1 LDRQQSWTIGRII
14 YTFLM
19 ALLLLGYLAVIATYC
34 DQTATGKAFNFPGF
48 VWVLRVITGV
58 MAIYLGKLWKDKGF
72 LLLAVYLLMKLVR
85 VVAEGPDNV
94 FQDSV
99 SDAILT
105 GFWAFSA
112 CYGMA
117 RILSKKQLKSFLNIC
132 ITIWT
137 IGMVVS
143 SCLGIYAV
151 WTGNNIYTIGEGAI
165 WGVTH
170 ENRLF
175 LVFYPTV
182 SGSVASF
189 SLLLALCGS
198 IVGKTRK
205 VKAFFLLSIIPMFI
219 ALCLTDSRCAQVTVS
234 AGVATML
241 GIFIIRKLR
250 DQAQQKNRNS
260 WYAWATG
267 IAVAGVVFVVSVML
281 CMKTITAF
289 NQVRA
294 NGLLIPRALAEEVQ
308 TKAIVSN
315 RGYGGRNLLTDR
327 PMIWN
332 AAIQV
337 LWNNPLFLLW
347 GTSIWNPM
355 TLVNASETMTFM
367 ANHCHCMPLMIL
379 LENGIPGLLLMG
391 TFLGKMVSASFRLVL
406 TSKEKREVVIVPFIL
421 SILLGEIIECFLW
434 LRTGTCPTMPF
445 FFVAVGILLTTGQK
459 QKSVSEGMT
468 D

>member
-1 LDRQQSWTIGRII
+1 MDRQQSWTIGRII

-72 LLLAVYLLMKLVR
+72 LLLAIYLLLKLVR
-85 VVAEGPDNV
+85 VVAEGVDNV

-117 RILSKKQLKSFLNIC
+117 RILSKKQLKSFLNVC

-143 SCLGIYAV
+143 SCLGVFAI
-151 WTGNNIYTIGEGAI
+151 WTGKNIYTIGEGAI

-189 SLLLALCGS
+189 SLLLALCGTV
-198 IVGKTRK
+198 VGKTRK
-205 VKAFFLLSIIPMFI
+205 VKVFFLLSMIPMYI

-234 AGVATML
+234 AGIAIML

-250 DQAQQKNRNS
+250 DQAQQKKRNS

-267 IAVAGVVFVVSVML
+267 IAIAGVVFIVSVML

-294 NGLLIPRALAEEVQ
+294 NGLLIPRAFAEEVQ
-308 TKAIVSN
+308 TKALISN
-315 RGYGGRNLLTDR
+315 RGYGGNNILTSR

-337 LWNNPLFLLW
+337 LGNNPLFLLW
-347 GTSIWNPM
+347 GASIWSPM
-355 TLVNASETMTFM
+355 TLVNASETMTFF

-391 TFLGKMVSASFRLVL
+391 TFLGMIFCASFRLVL
-406 TSKEKREVVIVPFIL
+406 TAKEKREVVIVPFVL
-421 SILLGEIIECFLW
+421 SILLGELIECFLW

-445 FFVAVGILLTTGQK
+445 FFVAVGILLNSGRK
-459 QKSVSEGMT
+459 QKSESEVTT

>member
-72 LLLAVYLLMKLVR
+72 LLLAVYLVMKLVR

-117 RILSKKQLKSFLNIC
+117 RILSKKQLKGFLNIC

-250 DQAQQKNRNS
+250 DQAQQKERNS

-267 IAVAGVVFVVSVML
+267 IAIAGVVFIVSVML

-391 TFLGKMVSASFRLVL
+391 TFLGKIVGASFRLVL
-406 TSKEKREVVIVPFIL
+406 TAKEKQEVVIVPFIL

-445 FFVAVGILLTTGQK
+445 FFVAVGILLTAGQK
-459 QKSVSEGMT
+459 QKALSEIT
-468 D
+468 AD

>member
-1 LDRQQSWTIGRII
+1 MDRQQPWTIGRII

-19 ALLLLGYLAVIATYC
+19 ALLLLGYLAVMATYC

-48 VWVLRVITGV
+48 VWILRVITGV
-58 MAIYLGKLWKDKGF
+58 MAIHLGKLWKDKGF
-72 LLLAVYLLMKLVR
+72 LLLMIYLMLKLIR
-85 VVAEGPDNV
+85 VIAEGADNV
-94 FQDSV
+94 FQESV

-105 GFWAFSA
+105 GFWAFTA

-117 RILSKKQLKSFLNIC
+117 RILSKKQLTSFLNIC

-143 SCLGIYAV
+143 SCLGIYAA

-165 WGVTH
+165 WGVTW
-170 ENRLF
+170 EKRLF
-175 LVFYPTV
+175 LVFFPTV
-182 SGSVASF
+182 SGSVVSF
-189 SLLLALCGS
+189 SIILTLCGAV
-198 IVGKTRK
+198 VGKNK
-205 VKAFFLLSIIPMFI
+205 KNKMFFLLSIIPMYI

-234 AGVATML
+234 AGIAAML
-241 GIFIIRKLR
+241 GIFVIRKLR
-250 DQAQQKNRNS
+250 DQAQKKEINS
-260 WYAWATG
+260 WYAWAAG
-267 IAVAGVVFVVSVML
+267 IAIAGFAFVISVIL
-281 CMKTITAF
+281 CMKTITIF

-294 NGLLIPRALAEEVQ
+294 DGLLIPRALAEDIQ

-315 RGYGGRNLLTDR
+315 RGYTGSNILTSR

-337 LWNNPLFLLW
+337 LGNNPLFLLW
-347 GTSIWNPM
+347 GASIWSPM
-355 TLVNASETMTFM
+355 ALVNASETMTFA

-391 TFLGKMVSASFRLVL
+391 TFLGMIICASFRLVL
-406 TSKEKREVVIVPFIL
+406 SSKEKREVVIVPFVL

-445 FFVAVGILLTTGQK
+445 FFVAVGILLTAGQK
-459 QKSVSEGMT
+459 QKTGNKVIT

>member
-1 LDRQQSWTIGRII
+1 MDRQQSWTIGRII

-99 SDAILT
+99 SDALLT

-117 RILSKKQLKSFLNIC
+117 RILSKKQLTSFLNIC
-132 ITIWT
+132 ITIWI
-137 IGMVVS
+137 IGMVIS
-143 SCLGIYAV
+143 SCLGIYAA

-165 WGVTH
+165 WGVTW

-175 LVFYPTV
+175 LVFFPTV
-182 SGSVASF
+182 SGAVMSF
-189 SLLLALCGS
+189 SIMLALCS
-198 IVGKTRK
+198 AIVANKKKT
-205 VKAFFLLSIIPMFI
+205 KAFFLLSIIPMFI

-234 AGVATML
+234 AGIASML

-250 DQAQQKNRNS
+250 DQAQEKKKNS

-267 IAVAGVVFVVSVML
+267 LAIAGVVFVASVVL
-281 CMKTITAF
+281 CMKTISVF

-294 NGLLIPRALAEEVQ
+294 NGLLIPRALAEEIQ

-315 RGYGGRNLLTDR
+315 RGYTGSNVLTSR
-327 PMIWN
+327 PMIWK
-332 AAIQV
+332 AAIEV
-337 LWNNPLFLLW
+337 LGNNPLFLLW

-391 TFLGKMVSASFRLVL
+391 TFLGKIVCSSFRLVL
-406 TSKEKREVVIVPFIL
+406 TSKEKREVVIVPFVL

-459 QKSVSEGMT
+459 QKSVSEITT

>member
-1 LDRQQSWTIGRII
+1 MDRQQSWTIGRII

-34 DQTATGKAFNFPGF
+34 DQTATGKAFNFPGI

-137 IGMVVS
+137 IGMIVS

-165 WGVTH
+165 WGITQ

-175 LVFYPTV
+175 LVFFPTV
-182 SGSVASF
+182 SGSVMSF
-189 SLLLALCGS
+189 SIMLALCS
-198 IVGKTRK
+198 AIVGKKRK
-205 VKAFFLLSIIPMFI
+205 TKVFFLLSIIPMFI

-234 AGVATML
+234 AGIASML

-250 DQAQQKNRNS
+250 DQAQQKQRNS

-267 IAVAGVVFVVSVML
+267 IAVAGVVFIASVVL
-281 CMKTITAF
+281 CMKTISVF

-294 NGLLIPRALAEEVQ
+294 DGLLIPRALAEEVQ

-315 RGYGGRNLLTDR
+315 RGYTGSNVLTSR
-327 PMIWN
+327 PMIWK
-332 AAIQV
+332 AAIDA
-337 LWNNPLFLLW
+337 LKNNPLYLIW
-347 GTSIWNPM
+347 GASIYNPM
-355 TLVNASETMTFM
+355 TLVNASPNMTFY

-391 TFLGKMVSASFRLVL
+391 TILGKMVGASFRLVL

-459 QKSVSEGMT
+459 HKSVSEVTT

>member
-1 LDRQQSWTIGRII
+1 MDRQQSWTIGRII

-19 ALLLLGYLAVIATYC
+19 ALLLLGYLVVMATYC

-48 VWVLRVITGV
+48 VWVLRVIAGV

-72 LLLAVYLLMKLVR
+72 LLLAIYLLLKLVR
-85 VVAEGPDNV
+85 VVAEGVDNV

-117 RILSKKQLKSFLNIC
+117 RILSKKQLNSFLNIC

-143 SCLGIYAV
+143 SCLGIFAA
-151 WTGNNIYTIGEGAI
+151 WTGKNIYTIGEGAI
-165 WGVTH
+165 WGVTW

-175 LVFYPTV
+175 LVFFPTV
-182 SGSVASF
+182 SGSVVSF
-189 SLLLALCGS
+189 SIILALCGA
-198 IVGKTRK
+198 IIGENRK
-205 VKAFFLLSIIPMFI
+205 IKAFFVLSIIPMYI

-234 AGVATML
+234 AGSALML
-241 GIFIIRKLR
+241 GIFVMRKLR
-250 DQAQQKNRNS
+250 DQARKKKKNS
-260 WYAWATG
+260 WYAWAAG
-267 IAVAGVVFVVSVML
+267 IAIAGVVFIVSVML

-289 NQVRA
+289 NQARA
-294 NGLLIPRALAEEVQ
+294 DGLIIPRALAEEI
-308 TKAIVSN
+308 KAKPIVSN
-315 RGYGGRNLLTDR
+315 RGYTGDNVLTNR
-327 PMIWN
+327 PMIWQ

-337 LWNNPLFLLW
+337 LKDNPLLLLW
-347 GTSIWNPM
+347 GTSVRNSM
-355 TLVNASETMTFM
+355 ALVNASPIMTGFV
-367 ANHCHCMPLMIL
+367 NHCHCMPLMIL

-391 TFLGKMVSASFRLVL
+391 TFLGMIICAAFRLVL
-406 TSKEKREVVIVPFIL
+406 TSKEKREVVIVPFVL

-445 FFVAVGILLTTGQK
+445 FFVAVGILLTAGQK
-459 QKSVSEGMT
+459 QKTGNKVTT